1 MKLRERGEEAADGR
15 RSLEGGIFK
24 TGQPGVN
31 GGTGEGTW
39 GKIDGRSAEIG
50 TTATELHRGGDK

>member
-1 MKLRERGEEAADGR
+1 MKLANEVR
-15 RSLEGGIFK
+15 RRQKRRILSKGIK

-31 GGTGEGTW
+31 AGIGEETRARQT
-39 GKIDGRSAEIG
+39 GRSTVIG